1 MSNQN
6 HPWVQDYASYE
17 AVLCSAHEVGQW
29 DQSATLRA
37 YQTYG
42 FDDASTPGNDQT
54 FRHIDTGVLL
64 LHDGDVVAIQF
75 GDGNLAAALSEL
87 FLVLSAL
94 GWKEA
99 EVYHPSETLDALLN
113 DMGKAIPGHMEFDV
127 RAAKQVEDRGHIPE
141 AAALVERGKSLLQG
155 VAVGHKETQEF
166 NTLALGE
173 LESMAPDQ
181 GAEMAH
187 GFASQPLGQGAQVMP
202 AAGPVHLD
210 EDPVFGS
217 RGSEPD
223 HPLHAPEHSTV
234 VQPHGQ
240 LFVDDADASPVVPVL
255 HTSIPQPSAQPAWSG
270 SGHAIDGLA
279 DQASHA
285 EHAFTAPET
294 ADLGYPI
301 DREMNGTSIAH
312 ADHVEF
318 PVEEHELARP
328 ELQSMGERPVQDV
341 SPMVSRTVADV
352 AQNNQLLVR
361 SEVKGGNGAMSLIR
375 IGNSA
380 LSFDT
385 PNAPVSLAD
394 VGRAAD
400 QIGATEVVHVWPGL
414 VNQAERWDL
423 IGEIDLS
430 APWFAEVVANELE
443 VQKPIERVWFAA
455 ALLQLARRKSVA
467 QLRDLL
473 VEVMA
478 GDCAEPCGALAQSTA
493 FKSADHEQFVH
504 SVLSRFSALLLSH
517 DGESFLDIR
526 PAEQLAAGE
535 PVEMRFFSVRSMLLA
550 PEAKLYVVHLDAI
563 DGPFVE
569 MIVNL
574 LKVVASRYA
583 ISTRASK
590 QALALQHEVERRET
604 TLREAERKETLE
616 TVQKTMEGLM
626 EQLKKVGL
634 TLPLPLP
641 LPT

>member
-6 HPWVQDYASYE
+6 HPWVQDYASFE
-17 AVLCSAHEVGQW
+17 AVLCCANEVGQW

-75 GDGNLAAALSEL
+75 GDGNLSAALSEL

-99 EVYHPSETLDALLN
+99 EVYHPSETMDALLN

-127 RAAKQVEDRGHIPE
+127 RAAKQVAGTGHLPE

-155 VAVGHKETQEF
+155 IAVGHKETQEF

-181 GAEMAH
+181 GAGVAE
-187 GFASQPLGQGAQVMP
+187 GVASQPLGQGAQFMP

-210 EDPVFGS
+210 EDPVFGN

-223 HPLHAPEHSTV
+223 HPLHAPAHATV
-234 VQPHGQ
+234 VQSHGQ
-240 LFVDDADASPVVPVL
+240 LFVEDDDAGPVVPVL
-255 HTSIPQPSAQPAWSG
+255 HGKAQQASIQPAPTDISQ
-270 SGHAIDGLA
+270 AIDRLS
-279 DQASHA
+279 QQVSPA
-285 EHAFTAPET
+285 EHAFPAEDT

-301 DREMNGTSIAH
+301 DRDMSGASAAYAEY
-312 ADHVEF
+312 VEL
-318 PVEEHELARP
+318 PVVEEREPARREP
-328 ELQSMGERPVQDV
+328 ELNVERPVQDV
-341 SPMVSRTVADV
+341 TAMVSHPVANEAV
-352 AQNNQLLVR
+352 NNQFLVR
-361 SEVKGGNGAMSLIR
+361 REVKGGNGAVSLIR
-375 IGNSA
+375 VGNSA

-385 PNAPVSLAD
+385 PIAPVSLAD
-394 VGRAAD
+394 VGRAAE
-400 QIGATEVVHVWPGL
+400 QIGAREVVHIWPGL

-455 ALLQLARRKSVA
+455 ALLQLARRQNVA

-473 VEVMA
+473 VGVMA

-493 FKSADHEQFVH
+493 FKPADHEHFVH

-526 PAEQLAAGE
+526 PAEQMAAGE
-535 PVEMRFFSVRSMLLA
+535 PVDMRIFSVRSMLLA

-583 ISTRASK
+583 ISTRARK
-590 QALALQHEVERRET
+590 QAQALQREVERRES
-604 TLREAERKETLE
+604 TLREAEQKEALQ
-616 TVQKTMEGLM
+616 TVQKTMMGLM
-626 EQLKKVGL
+626 DQMKRMGI
-634 TLPLPLP
+634 PLPA
-641 LPT
+641 

>member
-99 EVYHPSETLDALLN
+99 EVYHPSETMDALLN

-127 RAAKQVEDRGHIPE
+127 RAAKQLEHTGHIPE

-181 GAEMAH
+181 GAEMVH
-187 GFASQPLGQGAQVMP
+187 GFASQPLEQGAQIMP

-210 EDPVFGS
+210 EDPVFGN
-217 RGSEPD
+217 RGGEPD
-223 HPLHAPEHSTV
+223 HPLHAPAHSTV
-234 VQPHGQ
+234 VQSHGQ
-240 LFVDDADASPVVPVL
+240 LFVDDADDGPVVPVL
-255 HTSIPQPSAQPAWSG
+255 HTSTPQPSAQPAWSG
-270 SGHAIDGLA
+270 SGHVIDGHA
-279 DQASHA
+279 DQVLPA
-285 EHAFTAPET
+285 EHAFAAEEQ

-301 DREMNGTSIAH
+301 NPDMSGASVAYAEHAEVPVSQVRE
-312 ADHVEF
+312 
-318 PVEEHELARP
+318 PARR
-328 ELQSMGERPVQDV
+328 ELQSNAERSVQDE
-341 SPMVSRTVADV
+341 SAMVSRAVVKEAS
-352 AQNNQLLVR
+352 NNQLQVR
-361 SEVKGGNGAMSLIR
+361 TEVKGGNGAVSLIR
-375 IGNSA
+375 VGNSA

-385 PNAPVSLAD
+385 PDAPVSLAD

-400 QIGATEVVHVWPGL
+400 QIGASEVIHLWPGL
-414 VNQAERWDL
+414 INQAERWDL
-423 IGEIDLS
+423 IGEIDLN

-455 ALLQLARRKSVA
+455 ALVQLARRQDFA

-473 VEVMA
+473 VKVMA
-478 GDCAEPCGALAQSTA
+478 GDCAEACGALARSTA
-493 FKSADHEQFVH
+493 FKPADHESFLH
-504 SVLSRFSALLLSH
+504 AVLGRFSALLMSQ

-526 PAEQLAAGE
+526 PAEHTAAGE
-535 PVEMRFFSVRSMLLA
+535 PVEMRILSVRTMLLA
-550 PEAKLYVVHLDAI
+550 PESKLYVVHLDAI
-563 DGPFVE
+563 DGPFVGT
-569 MIVNL
+569 IVNL

-583 ISTRASK
+583 ISTRARK
-590 QALALQHEVERRET
+590 QAQAMQHEVERRESN
-604 TLREAERKETLE
+604 LREAEQKEALQ
-616 TVQKTMEGLM
+616 TVQKTMAGLL
-626 EQLKKVGL
+626 EQMK
-634 TLPLPLP
+634 TLGIPLPA
-641 LPT
+641 

>member
-17 AVLCSAHEVGQW
+17 AVLCSTHEVGQW

-75 GDGNLAAALSEL
+75 GDGNLSAALSEL

-99 EVYHPSETLDALLN
+99 EVYHPSETMDALLN

-127 RAAKQVEDRGHIPE
+127 RAAKQVADTGHLPE
-141 AAALVERGKSLLQG
+141 ATALVERGKSLLQG

-173 LESMAPDQ
+173 LESMAPDED
-181 GAEMAH
+181 AEVAA
-187 GFASQPLGQGAQVMP
+187 GVASQSLGQGAQFMP

-210 EDPVFGS
+210 EDPVFGNP
-217 RGSEPD
+217 GSEPE
-223 HPLHAPEHSTV
+223 HPLHAPAPSTAIRA
-234 VQPHGQ
+234 HGQ
-240 LFVDDADASPVVPVL
+240 LFLDDAEGDPVVPVL
-255 HTSIPQPSAQPAWSG
+255 HTSTPQPSAEPAWSG
-270 SGHAIDGLA
+270 NGHAIDGVA
-279 DQASHA
+279 DQALSA
-285 EHAFTAPET
+285 EQVFAAEET
-294 ADLGYPI
+294 ADLGVHRDMSGVSAAYA
-301 DREMNGTSIAH
+301 EY
-312 ADHVEF
+312 VEL
-318 PVEEHELARP
+318 PVVEEREPTRRDL
-328 ELQSMGERPVQDV
+328 ESDLERSVQDV
-341 SPMVSRTVADV
+341 PAMVSRQAAGEALND
-352 AQNNQLLVR
+352 QLQVR
-361 SEVKGGNGAMSLIR
+361 REVKGGNGAVSLIR
-375 IGNSA
+375 VGNSA

-385 PNAPVSLAD
+385 PDAPVSLAD

-400 QIGATEVVHVWPGL
+400 QMGAKEVVHVWPGL

-455 ALLQLARRKSVA
+455 ALLQLAKRKNVA

-493 FKSADHEQFVH
+493 FKPADHEHFVH
-504 SVLSRFSALLLSH
+504 SVLSRFSALLLSN

-526 PAEQLAAGE
+526 PAEQLADAE
-535 PVEMRFFSVRSMLLA
+535 PVEMRIFSVRSMLLA
-550 PEAKLYVVHLDAI
+550 PEAKLYVVHVDAI

-569 MIVNL
+569 MVVNL

-583 ISTRASK
+583 ISPRARM
-590 QALALQHEVERRET
+590 QAPALQLVVERRET
-604 TLREAERKETLE
+604 PLRAAEPKETLE
-616 TVQKTMEGLM
+616 TVQKTVVGLM
-626 EQLKKVGL
+626 EQLKKAGF
-634 TLPLPLP
+634 TLP
-641 LPT
+641 T